1 MTFND
6 SLDDLI
12 VIPTPSPTPRE
23 IMINNTYNHID
34 IF

>member
-6 SLDDLI
+6 LV
-12 VIPTPSPTPRE
+12 VIPTPTPRE